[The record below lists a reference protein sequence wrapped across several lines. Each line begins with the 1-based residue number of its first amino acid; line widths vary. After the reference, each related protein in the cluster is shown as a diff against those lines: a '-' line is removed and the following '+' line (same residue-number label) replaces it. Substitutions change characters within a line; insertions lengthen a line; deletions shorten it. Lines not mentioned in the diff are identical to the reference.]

1 MVISRPAYRFLGR
14 QVRCVCYSHIFK
26 NFPQF
31 VVIHYSIVNKAE
43 IDAFLE
49 LSCFLYDPTDVG
61 NLTSGSSTFFKSSL
75 NVLKFSVHVL
85 LNAGLENFEHCF
97 ASVWDECNY
106 AVVWT
111 LFGIA
116 FLWDWNENWHFPLQ
130 WLLLTFPIC
139 QHINCRTLTALSF
152 RIWNS
157 STGIPSLLLALFVVM
172 LLKARLTSHFRMY
185 VCRWV
190 ITPLWLFGHWALFYL
205 ALLCILANSS

>member
-1 MVISRPAYRFLGR
+1 MLTVYMVTCRVITTAITKTGKHSN
-14 QVRCVCYSHIFK
+14 RCW
-26 NFPQF
+26 QF
-31 VVIHYSIVNKAE
+31 
-43 IDAFLE
+43 DLW
-49 LSCFLYDPTDVG
+49 FLY
-61 NLTSGSSTFFKSSL
+61 LFKSSL

-130 WLLLTFPIC
+130 WLLLTCPIC

-172 LLKARLTSHFRMY
+172 LPKIHI
-185 VCRWV
+185 VCSD
-190 ITPLWLFGHWALFYL
+190 A
-205 ALLCILANSS
+205 S